1 MTMENAML
9 IDGIGQ
15 AYPGAFL
22 ANHAGHSGAE
32 LSVKTMA
39 FASPIVAGAN
49 TMDALPPI
57 RAVYFGKRAIVIFH
71 AN

>member
-1 MTMENAML
+1 MENAML

-22 ANHAGHSGAE
+22 ANRAGHHGAE
-32 LSVKTMA
+32 LTVKTMA
-39 FASPIVAGAN
+39 FASSIVAGA
-49 TMDALPPI
+49 DVLPPI
-57 RAVYFGKRAIVIFH
+57 RAVYFGKRAIAIFH